1 MHFESD
7 TTVKGTQRSDQ
18 SILIA
23 LLALADLLIVERLV
37 SLQSSCETRRW
48 LEALRSFVHGE
59 CATRYYDKHI

>member
-1 MHFESD
+1 MHFESN

-37 SLQSSCETRRW
+37 SPQSSCETSSW
-48 LEALRSFVHGE
+48 LVALISVGHGE
-59 CATRYYDKHI
+59 RAARDNDKHI